1 MAKQTTIPDVID
13 KFWETIPPAWHATR
27 AHIRGVAA
35 ENLHMTTEQ
44 FQVLRRIRKGID
56 SVSALADANRTSR
69 SSVSKAV
76 DVLVNKGLVTRLTDN
91 HDRRHIQLTLTDEG
105 VRLMNAVYTET
116 EQWLAA
122 RFERLSPEELT
133 LVLQAMDVL
142 RKVFDESK

>member
-56 SVSALADANRTSR
+56 SVSALADTNRTSR

-142 RKVFDESK
+142 RKLFDESK

>member
-56 SVSALADANRTSR
+56 SVSALADTNRTSR

-76 DVLVNKGLVTRLTDN
+76 DVLVNKGMVTRLTDN

-142 RKVFDESK
+142 RKLFDESK